1 MAEPLAGRAAG
12 GAADAWFRRYAPRP
26 DASARIVCFGP
37 AGGAP
42 AFYRDWARAVPD
54 DVEVL
59 SVVLPGRERRLAEPA
74 LTDMDRLADNAAAAL
89 LTVLDRPTVLFGH
102 SMGAS
107 VAFEVTRRLEASG
120 GRRPAALVVSGR
132 PSPRRLL
139 ERPSPVA
146 DYDDDQIVAYL
157 RGLGG
162 TPDELLDDP
171 EARELILPPCR
182 ADFQVIGRY
191 APGFHPR
198 ITTPLLVVLGDQ
210 DASVPVWDA
219 ARWGE
224 VATRLNGIHVLPGG
238 HFYLVPERTAVIDH
252 VLRSLRET
260 GAPADVPS
268 AAVQPADLPRGT
280 DPHEGTA
287 RHAGRSDSGKEREA
301 VTFAPAYHE
310 RRISLTGDAL
320 STAAALSET
329 SAEAYVLY
337 ENRGVVG
344 WAEGEFGT
352 VVVRSGGTTLRL
364 GDADPVEFPADRGV
378 LHALDQALAAV
389 QVEGWRAYGW
399 AAFELSYPL
408 HGLPAA
414 PGDTPLAHLVVP
426 RCEVRIEDGGALL
439 RVLAPEDLDTLEQRV
454 RSAAALGGAVG
465 STQRVTADVE
475 HHDADVYRASVAAAV
490 EEIRAGHLTKVILSR
505 VVPVTSPI
513 DMPATYLEGRR
524 GNDPARS
531 FLLRL
536 GGWETAGFSP
546 EIVARVTGEDGHVV
560 AQPLAGTR
568 ALEGDLEADRGRR
581 AELYRDEK
589 EVFEHAVSVRLVA
602 EELGEV
608 CTRESVAVD
617 DFMSIKERG
626 SVQHL
631 ASRLSGSL
639 APGKTAWE
647 AFGALFPA
655 VTASGIPK
663 AEGCELIRRAERR
676 PRGLY
681 SGAVLTVDADGT
693 VDAALVLRS
702 VYRHEGRTWMR
713 AGAGI
718 VAHSTPERELE
729 ETREKMRSVSRFLV
743 PAAETEAKPLAS
755 APDEQSAAFAR

>member
-1 MAEPLAGRAAG
+1 MAEPLAGASAG
-12 GAADAWFRRYAPRP
+12 APADAWFRRYAPRP
-26 DASARIVCFGP
+26 NAQARVVCFGP

-42 AFYRDWARAVPD
+42 AFYRDWALAVPD

-59 SVVLPGRERRLAEPA
+59 SVVLPGRERRAAEPA
-74 LTDMDRLADNAAAAL
+74 LTDMGTLADAVTAAL
-89 LTVLDRPTVLFGH
+89 LPVLGRPTVLFGH

-120 GRRPAALVVSGR
+120 GPRPAALVVSGR

-146 DYDDDQIVAYL
+146 DYDDDQIIAYL

-171 EARELILPPCR
+171 ETRELILPPCR
-182 ADFQVIGRY
+182 ADFRVIGRY
-191 APGFHPR
+191 APELHPR
-198 ITTPLLVVLGDQ
+198 VTTPLRVLLGDR
-210 DASVPVWDA
+210 DESAPVWDA
-219 ARWGE
+219 PRWGE
-224 VATRLNGIHVLPGG
+224 VATRLSATHVLPGG
-238 HFYLVPERTAVIDH
+238 HFYLLSELPAVIDH
-252 VLRSLRET
+252 VLRPLHET
-260 GAPADVPS
+260 GAPAAVPF
-268 AAVQPADLPRGT
+268 ADPPRAT
-280 DPHEGTA
+280 YPHEGNP
-287 RHAGRSDSGKEREA
+287 RPAGRPDSGKEREA

-310 RRISLTGDAL
+310 RRITLTGDAL
-320 STAAALSET
+320 NTAAALSET
-329 SAEAYVLY
+329 SADAYVLY
-337 ENRGVVG
+337 ENRGAVG
-344 WAEGEFGT
+344 WAEGEYGT
-352 VVVRSGGTTLRL
+352 IVVRSGATTLRL

-378 LHALDQALAAV
+378 LDALDQALAAV
-389 QVEGWRAYGW
+389 RVEGWRAYGW

-414 PGDTPLAHLVVP
+414 PGDTPLAHFAVP
-426 RCEVRIEDGGALL
+426 RREVRLEDGGALL
-439 RVLAPEDLDTLEQRV
+439 RVLDPEDLDALEQRV

-465 STQRVTADVE
+465 SIRRVTADVE
-475 HHDADVYRASVAAAV
+475 QHDADVYRASVAAAV
-490 EEIRAGHLTKVILSR
+490 EEIRAGRLTKVILSR

-513 DMPATYLEGRR
+513 DLPATYLEGRR

-568 ALEGDLEADRGRR
+568 ALVGDPEADRGRR

-602 EELGEV
+602 EELEQV

-639 APGKTAWE
+639 AQGRTAWE

-663 AEGCELIRRAERR
+663 AEGCELIRRAEGR

-681 SGAVLTVDADGT
+681 SGAVLTVDADGS

-729 ETREKMRSVSRFLV
+729 ETREKLRSVSRFLV
-743 PAAETEAKPLAS
+743 PAAETEGSPLAS
-755 APDEQSAAFAR
+755 SLDEQSAALAR

>member
-1 MAEPLAGRAAG
+1 MAEPLAGAAAG
-12 GAADAWFRRYAPRP
+12 SAADAWFRRYAPRP
-26 DASARIVCFGP
+26 GATARIVCFGP

-59 SVVLPGRERRLAEPA
+59 SVVLPGRERRFGEPA
-74 LTDMDRLADNAAAAL
+74 LTDMRTLADAATAAL
-89 LTVLDRPTVLFGH
+89 LPLLDRPTVLFGH

-120 GRRPAALVVSGR
+120 GPRPAALVVSGR

-146 DYDDDQIVAYL
+146 DYDDDRIVAYL
-157 RGLGG
+157 RRLGG

-191 APGFHPR
+191 APELHPR
-198 ITTPLLVVLGDQ
+198 ITTPLRVLLGDR
-210 DASVPVWDA
+210 DESVPAWDA
-219 ARWGE
+219 PRWGE
-224 VATRLNGIHVLPGG
+224 VATGPSALHVLPGG
-238 HFYLVPERTAVIDH
+238 HFYLIPERTAVIDH
-252 VLRSLRET
+252 VLRSLHRT
-260 GAPADVPS
+260 AAPAAVP
-268 AAVQPADLPRGT
+268 PADLPHT
-280 DPHEGTA
+280 ADPHEGNA
-287 RHAGRSDSGKEREA
+287 RHTGRADSGKEREA

-310 RRISLTGDAL
+310 RRITLTSDAL

-329 SAEAYVLY
+329 SADSYVLY
-337 ENRGVVG
+337 ENRGAIG
-344 WAEGEFGT
+344 WAEGEYGT

-364 GDADPVEFPADRGV
+364 GDADPVEFHAGRGV
-378 LHALDQALAAV
+378 LDALDQALAAV
-389 QVEGWRAYGW
+389 RVEGWRAYGW

-414 PGDTPLAHLVVP
+414 PADTPLAHLAVP
-426 RCEVRIEDGGALL
+426 RREVRIEDGGALL
-439 RVLAPEDLDTLEQRV
+439 RVLDPEDLDALEQRV

-465 STQRVTADVE
+465 STRRVTADVE
-475 HHDADVYRASVAAAV
+475 QHDADVYRASVAAAV
-490 EEIRAGHLTKVILSR
+490 EEIRAGNLTKVILSR

-568 ALEGDLEADRGRR
+568 ALEGDPEADRGRR

-602 EELGEV
+602 EELEQV

-639 APGKTAWE
+639 AEGRTAWE

-663 AEGCELIRRAERR
+663 AEGCELIRRTERR

-718 VAHSTPERELE
+718 VGHSTPERELE

-743 PAAETEAKPLAS
+743 PAAETRGTALAS
-755 APDEQSAAFAR
+755 APDEQSAALAR